1 MDDIHEME
9 DTSLPQ
15 QPVPSFQPAPTI
27 APTTP
32 PVPKLTIDN
41 VRSLIE
47 VQTPLYADMHSILV
61 DIYGS
66 EQLIVC
72 RQFRVQNIIQKHF
85 IAMRNE
91 LHKEMRDA
99 IHEVA
104 CKKSWWQTILCR

>member
-9 DTSLPQ
+9 EITLPQ
-15 QPVPSFQPAPTI
+15 QPVFSSQQA
-27 APTTP
+27 TP
-32 PVPKLTIDN
+32 PQSVPAQTKLTIDN

-99 IHEVA
+99 IHEA
-104 CKKSWWQTILCR
+104 TCKKSWWQKVLCR